1 MSHKSGEY
9 DKAIEYYSTL
19 IDECGKA
26 DKADLYYL
34 RGCAYVHTGNENNAA
49 LDFEEAISLSDNS
62 YSLYCNM
69 YNEFMASG
77 YTDRAESY
85 LRRLISSKDADDFL
99 IGKTYY
105 LSGTTHRQNSSL
117 RRP

>member
-9 DKAIEYYSTL
+9 DKAIEYYTTL

-49 LDFEEAISLSDNS
+49 LDLKRLFPSVTTVIPYIVICITNLWHQVIQTGLN
-62 YSLYCNM
+62 
-69 YNEFMASG
+69 
-77 YTDRAESY
+77 
-85 LRRLISSKDADDFL
+85 LISEDLFQVKMRMIFL
-99 IGKTYY
+99 
-105 LSGTTHRQNSSL
+105 
-117 RRP
+117 